1 MKLVTLASCSLLSL
15 PLVACTSNNDSGTSS
30 SDITTAEYDDVAQ
43 NVGTSAASPSGGD
56 VAVMSDVVLVA
67 SGTLPLGFSLGANG
81 SVTGAFLGINYDV
94 SVTCSDA
101 HGTNLPQCGSATQLA
116 DVSLDWNGALQ
127 LPNFSTT
134 MDRHGDWSL
143 MNLQDPSV
151 KLAGNGTFSFDSMIS
166 NPNTTQTAAYHFDYE
181 AAYMAVFIDKNSK
194 LATAGEI
201 QYDISA
207 VKTVTGEPD
216 RTFSLSADVSF
227 NGDGTA
233 TIELDGM
240 HHYKLDLTTH
250 VVIKID

>member
-1 MKLVTLASCSLLSL
+1 MKLLTLASLLSL
-15 PLVACTSNNDSGTSS
+15 PLAACTSDTSGTSS

-43 NVGTSAASPSGGD
+43 NVGTTAASPSGGD
-56 VAVMSDVVLVA
+56 VAVMADVALVA
-67 SGTLPLGFSLGANG
+67 SGTLPLGFTLGANG
-81 SVTGAFLGINYDV
+81 SVTGSFLGITYDF

-101 HGTNLPQCGSATQLA
+101 QGTHLPTCGSATQLA
-116 DVSLDWNGALQ
+116 DVKLDWSGALQ

-143 MNLQDPSV
+143 MNLEDPSV
-151 KLAGNGTFSFDSMIS
+151 KLAGNGTFSFDSSIS
-166 NPNTTQTAAYHFDYE
+166 NPNTTVTTAYHFDYA
-181 AAYMAVFIDKNSK
+181 AAYTAVFIDKTTK

-207 VKTVTGEPD
+207 SKMVTGAPD
-216 RTFSLSADVSF
+216 RTFALSADVTF

-233 TIELDGM
+233 TIDLDGM

-250 VVIKID
+250 AVIKID